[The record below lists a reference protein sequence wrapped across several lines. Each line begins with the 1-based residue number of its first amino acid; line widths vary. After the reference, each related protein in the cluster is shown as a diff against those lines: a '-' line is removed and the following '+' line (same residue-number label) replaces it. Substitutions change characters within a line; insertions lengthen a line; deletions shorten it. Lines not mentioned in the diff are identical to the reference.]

1 MNTAYLNYIFSL
13 LLFGTNGIVANYIDM
28 SSEEIVLLRTFIG
41 SLLLIGIFFL
51 TREKFTFYKHKK
63 QFACLALSGVSTGI
77 SWVFLYEA
85 YNQIGV
91 GLASLSYYCGPV
103 IVMMLSPVLF
113 KEKLTVNK
121 IISFVAVLGGVFLV
135 NGMALGNTKNMWGIF
150 CGAMSAICYSLM
162 VIFNKKAKNITGLE
176 NSMFQILISFLT
188 VAVFVLI
195 KQGYSIQI
203 PQSSI
208 IPILILGLINTG
220 IGCYFYFSSIGKLP
234 VQTVAI
240 CGYLEPLSAVMFS
253 VIFLKEVL
261 LPIQIMGAILIIGGA
276 ICGEL
281 KFKRF
286 I

>member
-51 TREKFTFYKHKK
+51 TREKFTFYKYKK
-63 QFACLALSGVSTGI
+63 QFACLVLSGISTGI

-91 GLASLSYYCGPV
+91 GLASLTYYCGPV

-121 IISFVAVLGGVFLV
+121 IISFVAVVVGVFLI
-135 NGMALGNTKNMWGIF
+135 NGTAFNNDKNMWGLF
-150 CGAMSAICYSLM
+150 CGVMSAICYSFM

-195 KQGYSIQI
+195 KKGFSIQI
-203 PQSSI
+203 PHSSI
-208 IPILILGLINTG
+208 VPILILGLVNTG
-220 IGCYFYFSSIGKLP
+220 IGCYFYFSSIGRLP

-240 CGYLEPLSAVMFS
+240 CGYLEPLSAV
-253 VIFLKEVL
+253 IF
-261 LPIQIMGAILIIGGA
+261 
-276 ICGEL
+276 
-281 KFKRF
+281 
-286 I
+286 